1 MTEQE
6 LNRAI
11 QYVTAST
18 SYSKSIVAGVLKAGF
33 EEMAALALHST
44 SRFNRE
50 DLMGYLCQWSMKQ
63 TGQPEALVREILDCA
78 GRWLDDMSAAV
89 PTAGTPQKDQ
99 SDGDD
104 TETGAVS

>member
-6 LNRAI
+6 LNQAI

-18 SYSKSIVAGVLKAGF
+18 SYSKSIVAGVLKASF
-33 EEMAALALHST
+33 DEMAALALHSS
-44 SRFNRE
+44 SRFSRE
-50 DLMGYLCQWSMKQ
+50 DLMGYICQWSMKQ
-63 TGQPEALVREILDCA
+63 TGQPEPLVREILDCA
-78 GRWLDDMSAAV
+78 GRWLDKMSAVV
-89 PTAGTPQKDQ
+89 PAAGTSQKDP